1 MKCALPYFS
10 LNFYIYIYIYIYYYY
25 YYYIII
31 INSYKSMSYC
41 VFSVYFCLL
50 YILQLTD
57 NQILNDYSSILT
69 ICISMSCVY

>member
-1 MKCALPYFS
+1 MKSALPCFS
-10 LNFYIYIYIYIYYYY
+10 LNFIYIYIYIYYYY

-50 YILQLTD
+50 NILQQID
-57 NQILNDYSSILT
+57 NQLLNNYSSIAS
-69 ICISMSCVY
+69 IRKSMRCGY